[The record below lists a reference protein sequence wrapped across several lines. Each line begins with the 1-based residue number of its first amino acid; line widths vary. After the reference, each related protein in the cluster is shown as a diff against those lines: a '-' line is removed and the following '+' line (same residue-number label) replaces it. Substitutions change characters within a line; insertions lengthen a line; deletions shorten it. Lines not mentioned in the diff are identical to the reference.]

1 MAEPARRSHRVVVA
15 GGGITGLV
23 AARRLAQA
31 GHTVTVVEQSDR
43 LGGQVHTVH
52 VAGRDVDLGA
62 EAIHLPSPP
71 ARHLVEELGLLDSV
85 VGSRPGQTWLWTGR
99 ALRVLPAGVTPSGPT
114 RIRPVVT
121 SGVMSVR
128 GLSRAGLEPLVAH
141 LRPGLS
147 PDEDVSVGDF
157 VTGRFGAEVT
167 QRFIDPLLGSL
178 HAGDVHRLSLRACA
192 PTLVD
197 AATTRRS
204 LMRRRPSPPPTGRGA
219 ATPIPM
225 FASWPGGLKTV
236 VDALLK
242 DLPVSVRLSTRVTS
256 IVPRDGDY
264 DLQVEGPAGA
274 TEHLVADR
282 VVLALP
288 ATAAAPLLAPH
299 CGRVCEVL
307 TEAEVASVATVLV
320 GFDRSATEGLRA
332 FAGTGVLLRS
342 TSSLL
347 LKAAT
352 NLTRKW
358 PQFADDDLAL
368 VRLSAGRANDD
379 RIAQLSDDELLAQ
392 LLQDLQVVTGLD
404 APPRLSYVH
413 RWAEGLPQLR
423 VGHLA
428 RLNALREQ
436 LAVMLPGVVLAGAAY
451 DGIGLASCIASG
463 EAAAQVAADAVT
475 TTGATPSPESPNEPS
490 EPNEPNEPNEQEL
503 VS

>member
-1 MAEPARRSHRVVVA
+1 MTTSARRSHRVVVA

-31 GHTVTVVEQSDR
+31 GHSVTVVEQSDR

-52 VAGRDVDLGA
+52 IAGRDVDLGA

-114 RIRPVVT
+114 RIRPVLT
-121 SGVMSVR
+121 SRVMSVR
-128 GLSRAGLEPLVAH
+128 GLGRAGLEPLVARMRAE
-141 LRPGLS
+141 LPA
-147 PDEDVSVGDF
+147 DQDVSVGDF
-157 VTGRFGAEVT
+157 VSGRFGTEVT
-167 QRFIDPLLGSL
+167 ERFIDPLLGSL

-197 AATTRRS
+197 AATTGRS
-204 LMRRRPSPPPTGRGA
+204 LLHRRPSAPAPGQSPT
-219 ATPIPM
+219 TPVPM
-225 FASWPGGLKTV
+225 FASWPGGLATV

-256 IVPRDGDY
+256 IAPDGDGY

-274 TEHLVADR
+274 SEHLLADR
-282 VVLALP
+282 IVLALP
-288 ATAAAPLLAPH
+288 ARAAAPLLEPH
-299 CGRVCEVL
+299 CNHACDVL

-320 GFDRSATEGLRA
+320 GFDRSATEGVRA

-342 TSSLL
+342 NTNLL

-358 PQFADDDLAL
+358 PQFADDELAL

-379 RIAQLSDDELLAQ
+379 RVAQLSDDELLAQ
-392 LLQDLQVVTGLD
+392 LLQDLKVVTGLD
-404 APPRLSYVH
+404 APPRLAYVH

-428 RLNALREQ
+428 RLNAARER
-436 LAVMLPGVVLAGAAY
+436 LARTLPGVVLAGAAY

-463 EAAAQVAADAVT
+463 EAAAQVAAATFT
-475 TTGATPSPESPNEPS
+475 TAATQQPTEPTEPTDPPDPNS
-490 EPNEPNEPNEQEL
+490 KEL